1 MLHQEMIFKIQ
12 TSLKPVHKDAGGCG
26 CFHYADLSMRFPNG
40 PDIAIFCE
48 RPEQNDEAVTAL
60 PDAVI
65 EVISKGY
72 RARDYV
78 IGLPFYLT
86 QGIKDIVVFDPYT
99 NEVLHCRPSGY
110 RKTHESPVELTLIRG
125 CTVTV

>member
-1 MLHQEMIFKIQ
+1 MRTQEGAVAFTTP
-12 TSLKPVHKDAGGCG
+12 TSRCA
-26 CFHYADLSMRFPNG
+26 FPTAPTNG

-86 QGIKDIVVFDPYT
+86 QGIKDIVVFNPYT